1 MTFSMALQGASST
14 FSFNSRW
21 AYDVF
26 LSFRGEDVR
35 HNFLSHLYDA
45 LRRKGINTYIDNN
58 LERGERISSALL
70 KAIEGSRISIIIL
83 SKNYASSTW
92 CLDELMKILECK
104 ETKQQMILP
113 VFYKVDPSIVR
124 KQKESYGE
132 ALSNYEHN
140 LNDEMRVER
149 WKAVLKEVSHLS
161 GFHLEKDG
169 NESELIHEII
179 HLVDSRIRNHTYL
192 EVANYPTGM
201 ESRVQHIYSLLS
213 IEKNDIVH
221 MVGIFGV
228 GGIGKTTI
236 AKAVYNMISSKFEG
250 SCFLKN
256 IRETSKRERGM
267 VQLQEKLLSDILGAS
282 RGCNIDLVDRGTN
295 VIKDRLRSKRILLIL
310 DDVDEWGQLKVL
322 ARECDWFG
330 LGSRIIITTR
340 DQNLLTNHDVEARY
354 ELERFNHDEAFKL
367 FSLCAFKRE
376 RPLENYVELTE
387 RIIGYAGGLPLALE
401 VLGSDLHGRSLQ
413 EWESAL
419 DEYKRIPH
427 EKIQK
432 ILRMSFDG
440 LRESEKNIFLDI
452 ACFFKG
458 FRKDYVIKILDS
470 CGFCPNIGVKKL
482 KDKCLIT
489 IDDYNHFGMH
499 DLLQDMGREIVRE
512 ESPRE
517 PGERSRLWFH
527 EDIRHV
533 LEENTNFQNLTKME
547 LTGSKILTKVPD
559 LSRTPNLKIL
569 CLSYCTNL
577 VEVDASV
584 GSLPMLVD
592 LSFHGCCNLTNL
604 PTSLELTSLQILD
617 LAFTNIIELPPSF
630 GNLSRLEN
638 LVLIGCKNLLH
649 LPSGIL
655 RLQHLQH
662 LGLGLTS
669 SPDMSSEESS
679 NSNII
684 NFDCSSID
692 LPELRFLGLQHR
704 HGLSNSDF
712 LMRVMRRDG
721 FSTLAVLRLSGS
733 DIISLPENINKLV
746 ELTFLDLKNC
756 KQLQQIPAL
765 PPNIMGVYAGGCM
778 SLESFPDVSK
788 KFQSTASHLRHLG
801 WIDLSGC
808 HKMNVDIG
816 NFVENTILCEGYP
829 KYLLGLIIFPG
840 NKIPDWFSHT
850 KQNSKNWTPDPL
862 NDLKEFSE
870 RTSLDLIPS
879 HCEINLN
886 GLQNGKEIRVI
897 LLCAIFE
904 PIPAIYHKDGVEVLD
919 TVLKF
924 QISSNGVELDCR
936 DRDFAFVDLDGDH
949 VWLEYIFL
957 EYLKLENDNLQFTF
971 SSYGRPV
978 FFKSCGVHLV
988 YKNEEKGK
996 DHPGVLHEELDDD
1009 EPDENEDSLDL
1020 MDGTRLSKRPRRA

>member
-1 MTFSMALQGASST
+1 
-14 FSFNSRW
+14 
-21 AYDVF
+21 
-26 LSFRGEDVR
+26 
-35 HNFLSHLYDA
+35 
-45 LRRKGINTYIDNN
+45 
-58 LERGERISSALL
+58 
-70 KAIEGSRISIIIL
+70 
-83 SKNYASSTW
+83 
-92 CLDELMKILECK
+92 
-104 ETKQQMILP
+104 
-113 VFYKVDPSIVR
+113 
-124 KQKESYGE
+124 
-132 ALSNYEHN
+132 
-140 LNDEMRVER
+140 
-149 WKAVLKEVSHLS
+149 
-161 GFHLEKDG
+161 
-169 NESELIHEII
+169 
-179 HLVDSRIRNHTYL
+179 
-192 EVANYPTGM
+192 M

-256 IRETSKRERGM
+256 IRETSKSERGM

-295 VIKDRLRSKRILLIL
+295 VIKDRLRSKRVLLIL

-533 LEENTNFQNLTKME
+533 LEENTGTNQIEGIQIDLPKQDLICLSSDAFMKMKNLRYFINCNARFSEGPNYLSNELRVLHWNEYPSQSLPYNFRGNKLIDFRMRDSLIKELGMGFQNFQNLTKME

-604 PTSLELTSLQILD
+604 PTSLELTSLQMLD

-897 LLCAIFE
+897 LLCAVFE

-971 SSYGRPV
+971 SSYDRPV

-996 DHPGVLHEELDDD
+996 DHPVVLHEELDDD